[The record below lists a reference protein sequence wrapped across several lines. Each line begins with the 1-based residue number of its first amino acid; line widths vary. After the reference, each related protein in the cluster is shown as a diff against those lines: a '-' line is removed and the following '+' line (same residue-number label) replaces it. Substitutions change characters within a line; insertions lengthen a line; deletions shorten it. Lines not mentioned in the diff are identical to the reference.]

1 MTTTE
6 ASALASRAHGG
17 DAAKLAASLSI
28 SREAVELVW
37 GSEVL
42 DLHIESFIP
51 PRLWGY
57 DLHQRHS
64 HRVPLN
70 GYLFGHLDF
79 PRAIEGGLTGGMW
92 SIATNITRAS
102 KGRSRHL
109 ETNARALAASIERHP
124 QMRVVRSHTEW
135 QAARQQG
142 LHGALVCVQ
151 GGNAF
156 EGRDYINPD
165 GLLTRVTVV
174 HLSNSIFGDTSSPLR
189 ASADRGLTDRG
200 REFIGWLNHER
211 IFVDLAH
218 AGTKTFWGAVE
229 AHDRTQ
235 PLIVTHTGSKSVHD
249 MWRNVDDAQV
259 KAVADSGGV
268 LGVIFHSAFLG
279 GRVRDGRVICD
290 HLEAFM
296 RAGGE
301 GCAALGTD
309 YDGFIIPP
317 PELRDGATAY
327 YRLVDYMLQRKWSEA
342 RIRGILGANFLRSF
356 AALRP

>member
-1 MTTTE
+1 VITSM
-6 ASALASRAHGG
+6 ASALAPRAHGG
-17 DAAKLAASLSI
+17 DAGKLATSLKI

-37 GSEVL
+37 TSEVL
-42 DLHIESFIP
+42 DLHLESFIP

-57 DLHQRHS
+57 DLHRRHS
-64 HRVPLN
+64 YRVPLN
-70 GYLFGHLDF
+70 GYFFGHLDF
-79 PRAIEGGLTGGMW
+79 PRAIEGGLTGAMW
-92 SIATNITRAS
+92 SIATNITRS
-102 KGRSRHL
+102 SGGRADHL
-109 ETNARALAASIERHP
+109 EANARALAASIERHP
-124 QMRVVRSHTEW
+124 QMRVVRNHTEW
-135 QAARQQG
+135 EAARREG

-156 EGRDYINPD
+156 EGREYLNPD

-189 ASADRGLTDRG
+189 AGADRGLTDKG
-200 REFIGWLNHER
+200 REFISWLNQER

-235 PLIVTHTGSKSVHD
+235 PLIVTHTGSKSVHP
-249 MWRNVDDAQV
+249 MWRNVDDEQV
-259 KAVADSGGV
+259 KAVADTGGV
-268 LGVIFHSAFLG
+268 LGVIIHRAFLG
-279 GRVRDGRVICD
+279 GRVHDGRGLLD
-290 HLEAFM
+290 HLEAFI

-317 PELRDGATAY
+317 PELRDGASAY
-327 YRLVDYMLQRKWSEA
+327 YRLVHYMLERKWSEG

>member
-1 MTTTE
+1 MITPE
-6 ASALASRAHGG
+6 ASALALRAHGA
-17 DAAKLAASLSI
+17 DAGKLAAALGI

-37 GSEVL
+37 SSEVI
-42 DLHIESFIP
+42 DLHLESFIP

-57 DLHQRHS
+57 DLHRRHS
-64 HRVPLN
+64 FRVPLN
-70 GYLFGHLDF
+70 GCFFGHLDF
-79 PRAIEGGLTGGMW
+79 PRAIEGGLTGAMW

-102 KGRSRHL
+102 SGRATHL
-109 ETNARALAASIERHP
+109 EANARALAASIARHP
-124 QMRVVRSHTEW
+124 QMRVVRSNTEW
-135 QAARQQG
+135 LAARGEG

-156 EGRDYINPD
+156 EGRDYVNPD

-189 ASADRGLTDRG
+189 TSTDRGLTDAG
-200 REFIGWLNHER
+200 RAFIAWLNQER

-218 AGTKTFWGAVE
+218 AGTKTFWGAVQ

-249 MWRNVDDAQV
+249 MWRNVEDHQV
-259 KAVADSGGV
+259 KAIADTGGV
-268 LGVIFHSAFLG
+268 LGVIIHRAFLG
-279 GRVRDGRVICD
+279 RRVRDGRVMLD
-290 HLEAFM
+290 HLEAFI

-327 YRLVDYMLQRKWSEA
+327 YRLVHYMLERKWSEA
-342 RIRGILGANFLRSF
+342 RIRGILGGNFLRSF